1 VPGRRGTACMDPG
14 MGGKDPG
21 RAPRAGHESWV
32 LSVACHPDGSA
43 FATGSSD
50 ARVKLWDL
58 QTRTCAQTVTEH
70 TDQARPLRPARQTCP
85 QLWPS
90 RLHVCGQAHA
100 PSRVWRNG
108 PNACQPL
115 RAFICASSRAAD
127 AAMRPHTQL
136 LPLSR
141 TARTTPCRHPRP
153 SSEGVGAR
161 QLMGARYGERARCRR
176 CAGWPAG
183 PERRARVPQ
192 VWGVAWQAGGSYLAS
207 ASDDKSVAV
216 YDFS

>member
-1 VPGRRGTACMDPG
+1 M
-14 MGGKDPG
+14 
-21 RAPRAGHESWV
+21 

-70 TDQARPLRPARQTCP
+70 TDQARPPDPARRTAP

-90 RLHVCGQAHA
+90 RLHVCGDAA
-100 PSRVWRNG
+100 
-108 PNACQPL
+108 L
-115 RAFICASSRAAD
+115 RAAGALTRA
-127 AAMRPHTQL
+127 HTQL
-136 LPLSR
+136 LL
-141 TARTTPCRHPRP
+141 CRDTCAHTMRSP
-153 SSEGVGAR
+153 SSESVSACQLVGSR
-161 QLMGARYGERARCRR
+161 DGETARCCSR
-176 CAGWPAG
+176 AGWPAG
-183 PERRARVPQ
+183 PERRARAPQ